1 MLIDVRDEFVTCIQ
15 FRICLSWYELGLKE
29 LYDIL
34 KYIQEAINKGI
45 DDRLEKLHTININ
58 DYK

>member
-1 MLIDVRDEFVTCIQ
+1 MKRDINISE
-15 FRICLSWYELGLKE
+15 LKE
-29 LYDIL
+29 AIGEEGIKNLL